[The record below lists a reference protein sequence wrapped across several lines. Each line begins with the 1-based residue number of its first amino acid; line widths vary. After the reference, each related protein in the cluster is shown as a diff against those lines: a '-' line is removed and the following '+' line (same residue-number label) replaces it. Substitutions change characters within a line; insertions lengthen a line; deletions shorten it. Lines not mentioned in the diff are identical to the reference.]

1 MSLTIEQQ
9 EALSEYSRCLRVL
22 DDGADSQEEFDNQ
35 HEAAKAAH
43 DHCRKLRIPAEY
55 GIAHPRMITLFQT
68 ETWPQ
73 QRRMSGREYLGSFFS
88 VESAEDKLGWYFVHN
103 CCEIQDF

>member
-22 DDGADSQEEFDNQ
+22 DDGADSQEEFDHQ
-35 HEAAKAAH
+35 HEAAKVAH
-43 DHCRKLRIPAEY
+43 DHCRNLRIPSEY
-55 GIAHPRMITLFQT
+55 GIAYPRMITLFQT

-73 QRRMSGREYLGSFFS
+73 QSRLSKREYIGSFFS
-88 VESAEDKLGWYFVHN
+88 VESAEDKIGWYFVHN